1 MSSNKIALPNYP
13 HIALLLQGGGAL
25 GSYQAGVYE
34 GLVERGIHPNWVAG
48 ISIGAL
54 NCAIIAGNPPE
65 KRVEQLH
72 AFWNTIC
79 SPPSLTASFMPTPFA
94 SENPMGFMN
103 AMMAPMNDMMQGMGQ
118 SMMSSMAA
126 MHAIMK
132 GQEGFFK
139 PRLMAPGGGAPDTT
153 SFYDTSPLI
162 STLEKFADFDRI
174 NSGETRVSLGATN
187 VATGNFV
194 YFDTKDIKLTPKHF
208 LASGSLPPGFPATE
222 IDGEYYWDGGCVSN
236 TPLEYVLS
244 STPRKDTLAFQVD
257 VWSAQGALPTDVM
270 QVTERLK
277 DIQYSSR
284 TRTITSA
291 VKFAQSTRRALIDT
305 VNRIPDSVKAADPWF
320 DEMVRHMMGVRFNVI
335 HLIYKNKQTEGHFKD
350 YQFSSETMHMHW
362 QTGLH
367 DMHETLNYPQCLNMP
382 DQGENFV
389 TFDVHTHKR
398 SSSKLVSS
406 HDKAF
411 AAQESKPAEKV
422 ATKAVS
428 KAAPP
433 PPAQYIVKTDAQKAP
448 KTVLKTNSKAITKAP
463 VKAATKTVTKAATK
477 AVTKVDAKK

>member
-1 MSSNKIALPNYP
+1 MSSKNINLPHYP

-34 GLVERGIHPNWVAG
+34 GLVERGIQPNWVAG
-48 ISIGAL
+48 ISIGSL

-65 KRVEQLH
+65 KRVERLH
-72 AFWNTIC
+72 EFWNTIC
-79 SPPSLTASFMPTPFA
+79 SPPSLSANLFQ
-94 SENPMGFMN
+94 NPSN
-103 AMMAPMNDMMQGMGQ
+103 LLSSLMAPMSDMMQGFGQ
-118 SMMSSMAA
+118 SMFSSMAA
-126 MHAIMK
+126 MHALVK

-139 PRLMAPGGGAPDTT
+139 PRMLAPGGGAPDTT

-236 TPLEYVLS
+236 TPLEYVLGS
-244 STPRKDTLAFQVD
+244 SPRKDTLAFQVD
-257 VWSAQGALPTDVM
+257 VWSAHGPLPTDVL

-284 TRTITSA
+284 TRTVTNA
-291 VKFAQSTRRALIDT
+291 VHMAQTIRRALLDT
-305 VNRIPDSVKAADPWF
+305 VKRIPEKVRQADPWF
-320 DEMVRHMMGVRFNVI
+320 DNMVHHMMGARFNVI
-335 HLIYKNKQTEGHFKD
+335 HLIYENKQSEGYYKD
-350 YQFSSETMHMHW
+350 YQFSAESMHMHW

-367 DMHETLNYPQCLNMP
+367 DMHETLSHPQCLDMP
-382 DQGENFV
+382 DEGENFV
-389 TFDVHTHKR
+389 TFDVHSHKR
-398 SSSKLVSS
+398 NSSTQFNSRSKEEATQFDHPVA
-406 HDKAF
+406 KAQGKTTTP
-411 AAQESKPAEKV
+411 AVPKAISKPVAKRVSQVVAKPASIPDTKPVAKKAVKTTPKV
-422 ATKAVS
+422 ATKVVAKVASKAVS
-428 KAAPP
+428 K
-433 PPAQYIVKTDAQKAP
+433 
-448 KTVLKTNSKAITKAP
+448 
-463 VKAATKTVTKAATK
+463 
-477 AVTKVDAKK
+477 